1 MGFDRGFDIYPRL
14 EVTPEN
20 KEAYQRFLNEIIDT
34 YKDTYDQRG
43 IRTDSKVLEMP
54 KDSDN
59 PDRAYI
65 MFMVGECPHMP
76 SSPDHCDHFLRFS
89 SKISGSLTAP
99 ARPVNIFFQRFS

>member
-1 MGFDRGFDIYPRL
+1 MGFDCGFDIYPRL

-20 KEAYQRFLNEIIDT
+20 KETYQRFLNEIIDT

-43 IRTDSKVLEMP
+43 IRTDGKVLEMP

-65 MFMVGECPHMP
+65 MFMVGECPHIP
-76 SSPDHCDHFLRFS
+76 SSPDHCGHFLRFS